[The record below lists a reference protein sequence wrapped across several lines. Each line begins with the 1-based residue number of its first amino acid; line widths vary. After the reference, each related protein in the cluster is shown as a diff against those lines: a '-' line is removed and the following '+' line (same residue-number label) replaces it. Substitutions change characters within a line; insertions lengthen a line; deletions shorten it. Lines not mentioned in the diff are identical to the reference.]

1 LSHIKRPVAVIGAS
15 AIRLADPGLSRRV
28 IERYHLPF
36 ATTTMA
42 NGMIDEDHPPRRWL
56 HRACRQVQRRF
67 LRMADLIVGIGY
79 DFDAA

>member
-1 LSHIKRPVAVIGAS
+1 
-15 AIRLADPGLSRRV
+15 
-28 IERYHLPF
+28 
-36 ATTTMA
+36 
-42 NGMIDEDHPPRRWL
+42 L